1 MNYIL
6 DFSNLFII
14 GYSADPTQ
22 NNNGEHIGGITGFL
36 KILQKLIREYPPS
49 DIFIVYDGKGG
60 SRKRKE
66 MNSNYKEG
74 RSVPKPLRLN
84 RTFSYDSPDQENES
98 RRQQQAVLIC
108 ILNSLPVH
116 QIILSGVEADDI
128 ISYLA
133 QDFDKKNE
141 KSLIISNDKDFL
153 QLLNENIS
161 VYRPAKK
168 CIITREDVIKEYNI
182 NPVNFV
188 IARAIEGDNSD
199 NLEGISG
206 IGLKGLANKF
216 PELKEDKWISI
227 DEFVELAEK
236 KQEERKEEKKKEYKM
251 YSSIVENK
259 KTIEDNYK
267 IMQLYSPLIDFNN
280 KQLLEQDLA
289 TKVKLDMS
297 AFYKSL
303 TENGIFG
310 QSFRELVTHFIRME
324 MNRK

>member
-22 NNNGEHIGGITGFL
+22 NNNGEHVGGITGFL
-36 KILQKLIREYPPS
+36 KILQKLVREHPPEK
-49 DIFIVYDGKGG
+49 IYIVYDGKGG

-84 RTFSYDSPDQENES
+84 RTFTYDSPDQENES

-108 ILNSLPVH
+108 LLNSLPVH
-116 QIILSGVEADDI
+116 QVILSGVEADDI
-128 ISYLA
+128 ISYIA
-133 QDFDKKNE
+133 QDFDKKKE

-161 VYRPAKK
+161 VYRPAVKSILTK
-168 CIITREDVIKEYNI
+168 EDVIKDYNI
-182 NPVNFV
+182 NPANFV

-199 NLEGISG
+199 NLDGVPG
-206 IGLKGLANKF
+206 VGLKGLSNRF
-216 PELKEDKWISI
+216 PELKEDKWLSI
-227 DEFVELAEK
+227 DEFIELAEK
-236 KQEERKEEKKKEYKM
+236 KKEEKDYKM
-251 YSSIVENK
+251 YSSIIDNK
-259 KTIEDNYK
+259 KIIEENYK
-267 IMQLYSPLIDFNN
+267 IMQLHSPLIDFNN
-280 KQLLEQDLA
+280 QQLLEQDLA
-289 TKVKLDMS
+289 AKVKLDMS

-310 QSFRELVTHFIRME
+310 QTFRDLVTYFIRME